1 MSIKI
6 TRKKLFLK
14 IKCKKEGLYPNVR
27 LADPEF
33 AKYAEDAIFL
43 LLERDKE
50 NISASDT
57 SKISKF
63 LTDFVHRCRSF
74 WKAPNVQSKAENMFR
89 NHRKY
94 FEDEIDFGNLNP
106 EPPEANIV
114 VVEEAVGP
122 QNGAVEAMEVDQEV
136 VAPGPV
142 QNPAQNPV
150 PEGC

>member
-1 MSIKI
+1 MTITI

-14 IKCKKEGLYPNVR
+14 IKCKKEGLDPNVR
-27 LADPEF
+27 LADPQF
-33 AKYAEDAIFL
+33 AQYAEDAIFL

-63 LTDFVHRCRSF
+63 LMDFVHRCRSF
-74 WKAPNVQSKAENMFR
+74 WKAPNVQSKADNMFR

-106 EPPEANIV
+106 PDPNV
-114 VVEEAVGP
+114 VVLEDP
-122 QNGAVEAMEVDQEV
+122 QDGAAVEAMEVDQEV
-136 VAPGPV
+136 VPGPV

-150 PEGC
+150 QEGC

>member
-1 MSIKI
+1 MTI

-50 NISASDT
+50 NISASDS
-57 SKISKF
+57 SKICKF
-63 LTDFVHRCRSF
+63 LSDFVHRCRSF
-74 WKAPNVQSKAENMFR
+74 WKAPNVQSKADNMFR
-89 NHRKY
+89 NHKKY

-106 EPPEANIV
+106 PDPNV
-114 VVEEAVGP
+114 VVLEDP
-122 QNGAVEAMEVDQEV
+122 QDGAAVEAMEVDQE
-136 VAPGPV
+136 GPV
-142 QNPAQNPV
+142 QNPAQNPAQNPV
-150 PEGC
+150 QEGC